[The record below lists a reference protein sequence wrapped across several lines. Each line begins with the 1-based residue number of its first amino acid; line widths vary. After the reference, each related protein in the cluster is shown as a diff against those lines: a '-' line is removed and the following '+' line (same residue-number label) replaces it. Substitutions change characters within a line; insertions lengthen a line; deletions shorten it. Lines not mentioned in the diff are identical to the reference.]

1 MFSYRIFI
9 VLFLQVFIFKTSG
22 IYFGVSNEIFFSN
35 SLFFQDHLLNKTLS
49 TTDQKYNLY
58 NLPNLQ
64 KNLDLFQDSLF
75 YSTEFSVSFPVPD
88 CFSLYSFI
96 ICFFKDIEQGWPRPV
111 LPLSLFMSIII
122 LLLQFI
128 FFLDILHKKFTN
140 FFSGFL
146 QYPCQYFYCNS
157 HLILH

>member
-1 MFSYRIFI
+1 MQERKAVICLISRTSKGLRFYPA
-9 VLFLQVFIFKTSG
+9 FKLASSSIT
-22 IYFGVSNEIFFSN
+22 VSQI
-35 SLFFQDHLLNKTLS
+35 LWKTQYS
-49 TTDQKYNLY
+49 WI
-58 NLPNLQ
+58 
-64 KNLDLFQDSLF
+64 DLFQDSLF

-122 LLLQFI
+122 LLLQFV
-128 FFLDILHKKFTN
+128 FFLDILHTKFTN